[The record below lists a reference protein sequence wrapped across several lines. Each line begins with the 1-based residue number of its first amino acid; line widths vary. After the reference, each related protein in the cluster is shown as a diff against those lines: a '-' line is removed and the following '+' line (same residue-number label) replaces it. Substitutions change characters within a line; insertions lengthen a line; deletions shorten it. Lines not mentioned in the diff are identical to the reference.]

1 MMNIVEIFAVPNL
14 VEELNYDLK
23 GMTKYVKNYAIKN
36 GISKKTLDDNAR
48 NHYVEK
54 IASKITEEDIPFD
67 EPSTDTIEYL
77 QKFAITLGID
87 ISNTEELVHE
97 AFLYLSMKKA
107 GDIDPLTKG
116 DQFGAGFS

>member
-1 MMNIVEIFAVPNL
+1 M
-14 VEELNYDLK
+14 
-23 GMTKYVKNYAIKN
+23 
-36 GISKKTLDDNAR
+36 DDNLR
-48 NHYVEK
+48 NQYVEK

-97 AFLYLSMKKA
+97 AFLYLSMKNA
-107 GDIDPLTKG
+107 GDIDPVTKG

>member
-1 MMNIVEIFAVPNL
+1 M
-14 VEELNYDLK
+14 
-23 GMTKYVKNYAIKN
+23 
-36 GISKKTLDDNAR
+36 DDNLR
-48 NHYVEK
+48 NQYVEK
-54 IASKITEEDIPFD
+54 IASKITEESIPFD

-97 AFLYLSMKKA
+97 AFLYLSMKNA
-107 GDIDPLTKG
+107 GDVDPLTKG

>member
-1 MMNIVEIFAVPNL
+1 
-14 VEELNYDLK
+14 
-23 GMTKYVKNYAIKN
+23 
-36 GISKKTLDDNAR
+36 LDDNLR
-48 NHYVEK
+48 NQYVEK
-54 IASKITEEDIPFD
+54 IASKITEESIPFD

-97 AFLYLSMKKA
+97 AFLYLSMKNA
-107 GDIDPLTKG
+107 GDIDPVTKG